1 MSTYNGQDYL
11 AEQLESIINQSY
23 SNWQVF
29 IRDDGSKDRTE
40 EIIHEYVSKDSRIVY
55 LSEMSLE
62 NVGVKKSFLSL
73 LLAVES
79 DYYFFCDQDDFWLPN
94 KVADTLN
101 LLKKEER
108 GDLPV
113 CVHTDLEIVNQ
124 SLVKID
130 SSMIESQNLYKEDH
144 LKELLVQNSVTGC
157 TTALNYSLK
166 QLILKQPNAEH
177 ILMHDWWI
185 ALVAAAFGKVVLLDM
200 PTILYRQ
207 HGNNEVGAQSMIT
220 KIKSGYNLDKVLSA
234 VVAAY
239 VQAQELLDVYSDSLP
254 VKERKEIEFYLSI
267 LSTKQSPFF
276 YHKWF
281 QKFKKKGFLKNLVF
295 ILINTFYNKRVRK
308 QVTEKKSRN

>member
-1 MSTYNGQDYL
+1 M
-11 AEQLESIINQSY
+11 NQSY

-29 IRDDGSKDRTE
+29 IRDDGSKDRTQ
-40 EIIHEYVSKDSRIVY
+40 EIIHEYVAKDSRIIY

-62 NVGVKKSFLSL
+62 NIGVKKSFLSL

-101 LLKKEER
+101 LLKEEER

-113 CVHTDLEIVNQ
+113 CVHTDLEIVDQ

-130 SSMIESQNLYKEDH
+130 ASMIESQNLYKEDH

-157 TTALNYSLK
+157 TTALNHSLK
-166 QLILKQPNAEH
+166 QLILKQPNTEH

-185 ALVAAAFGKVVLLDM
+185 ALVAATFGKVALLDV

-207 HGNNEVGAQSMIT
+207 HGNNEVGAQSMIA
-220 KIKSGYNLDKVLSA
+220 KIKSGYNLDKVLAA
-234 VVAAY
+234 VVATY
-239 VQAQELLDVYSDSLP
+239 VQAQELVDIYSDALP
-254 VKERKEIEFYLSI
+254 AKEKAEIEFYLSI
-267 LSTKQSPFF
+267 LSSKQSPFL
-276 YHKWF
+276 YSKWF
-281 QKFKKKGFLKNLVF
+281 QHFKKKGFSKNIVF
-295 ILINTFYNKRVRK
+295 ILVNTFYNKRVKK
-308 QVTEKKSRN
+308 QVIDKKARN